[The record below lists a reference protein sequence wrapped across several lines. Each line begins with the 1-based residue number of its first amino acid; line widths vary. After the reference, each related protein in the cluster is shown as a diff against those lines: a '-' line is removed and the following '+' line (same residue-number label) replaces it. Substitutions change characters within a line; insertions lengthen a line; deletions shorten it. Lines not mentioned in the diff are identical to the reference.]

1 MAKSLLRLE
10 AIRLRQQGESV
21 RNIASKL
28 GVAKSSASLWTRHI
42 ILSVEQ
48 LENLTK
54 NSLKGGELG
63 RIRGALSQKA
73 SRLKR
78 IEYANQKG
86 AESIGNLS
94 VRELDIVGTCLYWAE
109 GSKRNR
115 QIKLCNSDPKMILL
129 FIKWLSIIYNIPISE
144 LYCQVGINEAHKDRD
159 TLVKT
164 YWSKITSIPLEN
176 FNKTSLKKY
185 PLKKMYENFEE
196 HYGTLSVNVNRPA
209 RIFYQILGKIHAIS
223 NLAT

>member
-10 AIRLRQQGESV
+10 AIRLREQGQSV
-21 RNIASKL
+21 RDIATKL

-54 NSLKGGELG
+54 NSLRGGALG
-63 RIRGALSQKA
+63 RIRGALSQKI

-78 IEYANQKG
+78 IELSNQKG
-86 AESIGNLS
+86 AEFIGDLS
-94 VRELDIVGTCLYWAE
+94 TRELDLVGTCLYWAE
-109 GSKRNR
+109 GNKRNR
-115 QIKLCNSDPKMILL
+115 QVKLCNSDPNMILL
-129 FIKWLSIIYNIPISE
+129 FIKWLAVIYNIPISE
-144 LYCQVGINEAHKDRD
+144 LYCQIGINEAHKDRE
-159 TLVKT
+159 TQVRA
-164 YWSKITSIPLEN
+164 YWSKVTSIPLKN

-185 PLKKMYENFEE
+185 PLRKIYANFEE